1 MTFKVAL
8 VGMDGK
14 AVPDWVYT
22 DLQQAEIDFAF
33 KQCKTR
39 EELAAVGGDADVIW
53 VFGSHESVYK
63 ENLDVLKRCGAI
75 IRTGS
80 GTDNIP
86 VAEATELG
94 IIVAN
99 TPEAAG
105 DTVADHAIGL
115 LFAVTR
121 QIVAQDRLVHA
132 GKWGRDLA
140 WPNYHLRGQ
149 TLGLVGFGLIARL
162 VARKLSGFDMRMV
175 SHDPVVAPGIMAA
188 AGVQATDFDGLLKQ
202 SDYISVHC
210 PLLPTTHHLI
220 NERALRLMKPTAVL
234 INTSRGPVIDE
245 SALIRALTEKWISAA
260 GLDVFE
266 QEPIAPENP
275 LLKFENVVVTPHIA
289 GYSDVFW
296 HNFWKHSVDTA
307 IDLSQG
313 RWPRSYVNRDVRP
326 RWSHLQKPMAQRS

>member
-1 MTFKVAL
+1 MAFKVAL
-8 VGMDGK
+8 VGMDGDT
-14 AVPDWVYT
+14 VPDWVYAE
-22 DLQQAEIDFAF
+22 LQKAKIDFAF
-33 KQCKTR
+33 KLCKTR
-39 EELAAVGGDADVIW
+39 AELAEVGGNADVIW
-53 VFGSHESVYK
+53 VFGNHESVYK
-63 ENLDVLKRCGAI
+63 ENLDVLKKCGAI

-99 TPEAAG
+99 TPEAAS

-121 QIVAQDRLVHA
+121 QIVAQDRLVRA
-132 GKWGRDLA
+132 GKWDRNLA

-149 TLGLVGFGLIARL
+149 TLGLVGFGHIARL
-162 VARKLSGFDMRMV
+162 VARKMSGFDMKMV
-175 SHDPVVAPGIMAA
+175 SHDPVVGADAMRPL
-188 AGVQATDFDGLLKQ
+188 GVEAVGFDTLLKQ
-202 SDYISVHC
+202 SDYVFVHC

-234 INTSRGPVIDE
+234 INTSRGPVVDE
-245 SALIRALTEKWISAA
+245 AALIRALTEKRISAA

-266 QEPIAPENP
+266 QEPIDPGNP
-275 LLKFENVVVTPHIA
+275 LLELDNVVVTPHIA

-296 HNFWKHSVDTA
+296 HSFWRHSVETA
-307 IDLSQG
+307 IDMAEG
-313 RWPRSYVNRDVRP
+313 RWPRSHVNRDVKP
-326 RWSHLQKPMAQRS
+326 RWSNLQQPAAR

>member
-14 AVPDWVYT
+14 AVPDWVY
-22 DLQQAEIDFAF
+22 AEMQRAKIDFAF

-53 VFGSHESVYK
+53 VFGNHESVYK

-86 VAEATELG
+86 VAEATKLG

-132 GKWGRDLA
+132 GKWDRDLA

-175 SHDPVVAPGIMAA
+175 SHDPVVAPEIMAA

-245 SALIRALTEKWISAA
+245 SALILALTEKWISAA

-266 QEPIAPENP
+266 QEPIVPENP
-275 LLKFENVVVTPHIA
+275 LLKLDNVVVTPHIA

-326 RWSHLQKPMAQRS
+326 RWSHLQKPMAPQG

>member
-14 AVPDWVYT
+14 AVTDWVY
-22 DLQQAEIDFAF
+22 AEMQRAKIDFAF

-53 VFGSHESVYK
+53 VFGNHESVYK

-132 GKWGRDLA
+132 GKWDRDLA

-175 SHDPVVAPGIMAA
+175 SHDPVVAPGIMA
-188 AGVQATDFDGLLKQ
+188 
-202 SDYISVHC
+202 
-210 PLLPTTHHLI
+210 
-220 NERALRLMKPTAVL
+220 
-234 INTSRGPVIDE
+234 
-245 SALIRALTEKWISAA
+245 
-260 GLDVFE
+260 
-266 QEPIAPENP
+266 
-275 LLKFENVVVTPHIA
+275 
-289 GYSDVFW
+289 
-296 HNFWKHSVDTA
+296 
-307 IDLSQG
+307 
-313 RWPRSYVNRDVRP
+313 
-326 RWSHLQKPMAQRS
+326 